1 MKALLIF
8 NPLSGVAQIK
18 GSLYSIVNLFSKAG
32 YNLNIHATQ
41 ARGDA
46 FGTISNIGNEY
57 DLIVCSGGDG
67 TLNEVVNGM
76 IACDCKAILGYI
88 PAGSTNDYASSLNLP
103 KNMVKATELII
114 NGEASTYDIGC
125 FNDKHFVYIGAFGAF
140 TQVAYGTPQETKN
153 LVGHLAYVFEG
164 IKSVSSIKAYH
175 MNIKLKDKEYN
186 DSFVY
191 GMVTN
196 SLSVGGIY
204 KLKRDSVKLDDGLFE
219 VMLIKEPKSAIEL
232 SSITSYLLGIDNSS
246 ELVKIIK
253 TDKIC
258 FTSEEAL
265 PWTIDGEYGGT
276 LKEVKITNKQKA
288 LNIIDHM
295 KK

>member
-8 NPLSGVAQIK
+8 NPLSGVSQIK

-46 FGTISNIGNEY
+46 FSTISNTGNEY

-76 IACDCKAILGYI
+76 TACDCKAILGYI

-103 KNMVKATELII
+103 KNMIKATELII
-114 NGEASTYDIGC
+114 NGEASLYDIGN

-140 TQVAYGTPQETKN
+140 TQVAYGTPQEVKN
-153 LVGHLAYVFEG
+153 LIGHLAYVFEG

-175 MNIKLKDKEYN
+175 MNIKLNDREYN
-186 DSFVY
+186 EAFVY

-219 VMLIKEPKSAIEL
+219 VMLIREPKSAIEL
-232 SSITSYLLGIDNSS
+232 SSITSYLLGIDSS
-246 ELVKIIK
+246 SALVEIIK
-253 TDKIC
+253 TDKIS
-258 FTSEEAL
+258 FLAKEAL

-276 LKEVKITNKQKA
+276 LTDVTITNKPRA
-288 LNIIDHM
+288 LKIIDHL
-295 KK
+295 K

>member
-46 FGTISNIGNEY
+46 YNTINKTANEY
-57 DLIVCSGGDG
+57 DLIICSGGDG

-76 IACDCKAILGYI
+76 IACDCKATLGYI

-103 KNMVKATELII
+103 KNMVKAAELII
-114 NGEASTYDIGC
+114 NGETSLYDIGN

-140 TQVAYGTPQETKN
+140 TQVAYGTPQEAKN

-164 IKSVSSIKAYH
+164 IKSVSSIKAFH
-175 MNIKLKDKEYN
+175 MHIKLEDKEY
-186 DSFVY
+186 DEPFVY

-196 SLSVGGIY
+196 SLSVGGVY
-204 KLKRDSVKLDDGLFE
+204 KLNRDGVKLDDGLFE
-219 VMLIKEPKSAIEL
+219 VMLIREPKSAIEL
-232 SSITSYLLGIDNSS
+232 SSITSYLLGIDSS
-246 ELVKIIK
+246 SALVEIVK
-253 TDKIC
+253 TNKIC
-258 FTSEEAL
+258 FTSQEAI

-276 LKEVKITNKQKA
+276 LTEVVITNKPRS
-288 LNIIDHM
+288 LNIIDHL